1 MPVTLTAKQ
10 QHEYELL
17 SRKKFKPAL
26 LGTCAGCA
34 VPIPVGYL
42 IHVTKWERIDKGG
55 GYVVQEPRE
64 MWCKNCIVAG
74 KSVPLPTHHR
84 HHHVAPPVQSVPART
99 PAAPD
104 KIKQLARL
112 LLGACTSQSQTRLD
126 IADAAGVQDYDMAL
140 RILEKLVAVGKLRSE
155 KGRYSR
161 V

>member
-1 MPVTLTAKQ
+1 MTIGSILHLISLTPCYA
-10 QHEYELL
+10 
-17 SRKKFKPAL
+17 SRP
-26 LGTCAGCA
+26 
-34 VPIPVGYL
+34 
-42 IHVTKWERIDKGG
+42 
-55 GYVVQEPRE
+55 Q
-64 MWCKNCIVAG
+64 
-74 KSVPLPTHHR
+74 
-84 HHHVAPPVQSVPART
+84 PVQSAPAST

-112 LLGACTSQSQTRLD
+112 LLGACTSQSQTRRD